1 MQVQAGKQIADAK
14 PRPPEPLAEGLRQV
28 RFRYRGIDPERGT
41 IGPWQERWEK
51 TDQLP
56 LLVSIEL
63 SSDDGMLWPP
73 LVVALRQAGG
83 AEARQ

>member
-1 MQVQAGKQIADAK
+1 VQAGKPIVEDR
-14 PRPPEPLAEGLRQV
+14 PRPPEPLVEGLRQV
-28 RFRYRGIDPERGT
+28 RFRYRGIDPERGS
-41 IGPWQERWEK
+41 IGPWQERWER

-63 SSDDGMLWPP
+63 DSDDGTLWPP